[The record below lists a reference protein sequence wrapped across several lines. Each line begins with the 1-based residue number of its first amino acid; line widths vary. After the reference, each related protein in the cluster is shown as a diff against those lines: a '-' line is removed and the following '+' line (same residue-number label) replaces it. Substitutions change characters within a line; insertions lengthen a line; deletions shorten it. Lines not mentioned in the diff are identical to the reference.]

1 MTNNELN
8 TPIREQLKAG
18 LAKAMKAR
26 QTSVISALRTIL
38 SEIDNAE
45 AVEFTASAV
54 PVVGLS
60 KDVPRKI
67 LSEVEMRSILKREY
81 HGIKQSLKEYQRL
94 EKHEEAGQL
103 QAELEALASY
113 LKDSEK

>member
-26 QTSVISALRTIL
+26 QTSVVAALRSIL

-45 AVEFTASAV
+45 AVEFTASAF
-54 PVVGLS
+54 PVIGLS

-67 LSEVEMRSILKREY
+67 LSEEQMRGILKREY
-81 HGIKQSLKEYQRL
+81 HGIKQSLAEYQRL
-94 EKHEEAGQL
+94 EKHEEAEQL
-103 QAELEALASY
+103 QAELEALTSY
-113 LKDSEK
+113 LRDSEK